1 MKTIQILFATIVA
14 CIGLLSAQA
23 QSGKENINNRTKTIA
38 IKVYGECG
46 MCKKRIEKSAS
57 GVEGIRSAD
66 WDENKKVLTVKY
78 DLFSKDAVDSVQKK
92 IASVGHDTEKYRA
105 DDAAYQ
111 ALPDC
116 CHYQRKQ

>member
-1 MKTIQILFATIVA
+1 MKTIKILFATIVA
-14 CIGLLSAQA
+14 CIGLLSAHA
-23 QSGKENINNRTKTIA
+23 QSGKEPINNRTKTIA

-57 GVEGIRSAD
+57 GVEGIQSAD
-66 WDENKKVLTVKY
+66 WDENKKTLTIKY
-78 DLFSKDAVDSVQKK
+78 DLFRKDAVDSVQKK

-111 ALPDC
+111 TLPNC